1 MRLAAGS
8 TVLLAHFRHK
18 RNRPLL
24 ADCDQA
30 NRLGRTADFAVDVA
44 ASFSPSFVKTC
55 SFCSILSKTSLGRPQ
70 PRHEPS
76 EYSLGLPQLG
86 QSIAVY
92 SIIEHVLSHSIEA

>member
-8 TVLLAHFRHK
+8 TVLLAHFFHSR
-18 RNRPLL
+18 RRLFCG
-24 ADCDQA
+24 DCDQA
-30 NRLGRTADFAVDVA
+30 NRLGPTADSAVGGT
-44 ASFSPSFVKTC
+44 ASFSPSFIKTC

-70 PRHEPS
+70 PRQEPS

-86 QSIAVY
+86 QSIALY